1 MVLILVLAAVAAGVA
16 VFVMSGNRRHT
27 SDTLSLEGNAP
38 AMGDRPPPPP
48 GPAPAVDDLDPAE
61 ELAWTAAL
69 RDTRG
74 PAVPAVSTPRLTSLH
89 IIDNVHRFHFVATLG
104 RRLVFVYH
112 PYAPDR
118 LVGVEQGLDE
128 DGSNTG
134 PLFDHL
140 AERAIAAGLLDLAS
154 PRSQDAFQPHT
165 LRTPSVHIRALF
177 EDGRRWVGMYDAE
190 AVTRQ
195 GLPASLLELL
205 LDMRA
210 LGMQMV
216 PDAIKSEGARP
227 PLLHLTVVD
236 RATQPGS
243 GFDVLVDTKNV
254 AMISVPSEGGGKA
267 TMYMIAQSDSRKLVQ
282 TLSARL
288 DGLIDLYRVLALN
301 PFQGE
306 RALKDEA
313 LGEAAFLARIVIGE
327 GKQFWATVLDPA
339 DIARGELPLRLSA
352 FARDVR
358 TLAVATA
365 LASAEGQKV
374 AS

>member
-16 VFVMSGNRRHT
+16 VFVMSGNRRGT
-27 SDTLSLEGNAP
+27 SDTLSLGGSASSM
-38 AMGDRPPPPP
+38 ADRSPPPPRSLP
-48 GPAPAVDDLDPAE
+48 GSDEADPAE
-61 ELAWTAAL
+61 ALAWTAAL
-69 RDTRG
+69 QDTRS
-74 PAVPAVSTPRLTSLH
+74 PAVPSVNRPRLTSLH

-104 RRLVFVYH
+104 RRLVFVFH

-140 AERAIAAGLLDLAS
+140 AERTIAAGLPDL
-154 PRSQDAFQPHT
+154 PTRRSQDAFQPHT
-165 LRTPSVHIRALF
+165 LHTPSIHIRALF
-177 EDGRRWVGMYDAE
+177 EDGRRWADMFDAE
-190 AVTRQ
+190 ALMQQ
-195 GLPASLLELL
+195 GLPAGLLELL

-210 LGMQMV
+210 LGMQLV
-216 PDAIKSEGARP
+216 PEGIKAEGERA
-227 PLLHLTVVD
+227 PLLHFTLMD
-236 RATQPGS
+236 KATQPAS
-243 GFDVLVDTKNV
+243 GFNVLVDTKEV
-254 AMISVPSEGGGKA
+254 AMISVPPEGGGQG
-267 TMYMIAQSDSRKLVQ
+267 TTYMIAQSDSRKLVQ

-288 DGLIDLYRVLALN
+288 DGLIDLYRILALS

-306 RALKDEA
+306 RALKEET
-313 LGEAAFLARIVIGE
+313 LGEAAFMARMAIGD
-327 GKQFWATVLDPA
+327 GKQFWATVFDPA
-339 DIARGELPLRLSA
+339 DVARGALPPILSA

-365 LASAEGQKV
+365 LAGAAEQKA